1 MEIILVYN
9 YAIWVE
15 ECTNNFF
22 KGLVV
27 VSCKEFIY
35 KFLEVYLDDWTMFS
49 LLKDHFEV
57 LILMLDRCKQCHISL
72 NIKKCIFNAPFGI
85 LLGNVVCKQGLLVD
99 PAKIV
104 VIVNLPP
111 PKSMCHLKSTL
122 GHIGYYRKFIRG
134 YAHITALMERLLNKE
149 TKY

>member
-57 LILMLDRCKQCHISL
+57 LILMLDRCKQCHIPL
-72 NIKKCIFNAPFGI
+72 NIKKCIFSAPFGI
-85 LLGNVVCKQGLLVD
+85 LLGNVVCK
-99 PAKIV
+99 
-104 VIVNLPP
+104 
-111 PKSMCHLKSTL
+111 
-122 GHIGYYRKFIRG
+122 
-134 YAHITALMERLLNKE
+134 
-149 TKY
+149 